1 MGTKNNKKW
10 FLLGSKNGTS
20 QNTEYEAQKICTI
33 ISKWKQIFLNPN
45 FCPFSLLIYN
55 KEADKNFSYS
65 DTFSEIFCWK
75 KYYPQGGAQM
85 ITDEELWSMWFICG
99 LVAVLICVA
108 IVVVKKRR
116 WKKVFFIAWPI
127 IFMLGL
133 IGLLGVLH
141 ELCDIHKIQSD
152 R

>member
-1 MGTKNNKKW
+1 
-10 FLLGSKNGTS
+10 
-20 QNTEYEAQKICTI
+20 
-33 ISKWKQIFLNPN
+33 
-45 FCPFSLLIYN
+45 
-55 KEADKNFSYS
+55 
-65 DTFSEIFCWK
+65 
-75 KYYPQGGAQM
+75 M